1 MNRILLEIRMLNI
14 LLLRSQKEMRNML
27 VNTRGR
33 VMLVTKNLPE
43 LCSSVGWKVEFVN
56 EEHGYLVEEGSKQS
70 VKQ

>member
-1 MNRILLEIRMLNI
+1 
-14 LLLRSQKEMRNML
+14 ML
-27 VNTRGR
+27 VNPGGR

-56 EEHGYLVEEGSKQS
+56 EEYGYLVEEGSKQS